1 MATKAI
7 DAGTA
12 RSGDTTGGT
21 RKRRIRKVFGNIHE
35 VVQMPNLIEVQRESY
50 EQFLRSDASIGY
62 VSGLEKTLRSVFPI
76 RDFAGT
82 AELDFVNYELE
93 PPKFDVEECRQR
105 GITYAAPMRVTLR
118 LIVFEVDP
126 DTETRSVLDIKEQ
139 DVYMGDMPL
148 MTENGTFF
156 INGTERVIVSQMHR
170 SPGVLFDH
178 DRGKTHA
185 SGKFLFA
192 ARVIPY
198 RGSWLDFEFDA
209 KDIVNVRIDRKR
221 KLPVTALLYAL
232 GLNSEEILNHF
243 YNRVTFVRGQG
254 GWQIPFAA
262 ENWRG
267 VKPSFDIVD
276 AKSGEVIFA
285 AGTKI
290 TPRAAN
296 KAAKDGLETLLIPT
310 EEIYGR
316 YSAYDLINEQT
327 GEIYVEAGDEIGPDS
342 MEKLDKAGLDRVE
355 LLDIDHVTTGP
366 WIRNTLKA
374 DKAEEREQALSDIYR
389 VMRPGEPPTLE
400 TAESLFAGLFFDPDR
415 YDLSA
420 VGRVKLNMRLDLD
433 AEDTVTTLRT
443 EDILAVVKTLV
454 DLKDGKGE
462 IDDIDNLG
470 NRRVRSVGELL
481 ENQYRVGLLRM
492 ERAVKER
499 MSSVDVSTVMPNDL
513 INAKPA
519 VAAVREFFGSSQL
532 SQFMDQ
538 TNPLSEVTHKRR
550 VSALGPGGLTR
561 ERAGFEVRDVHPTH
575 YGRICPIE
583 TPEGPNI
590 GLINSLSTFARVN
603 KYGFIETPYRKI
615 VDGRVTNEVVYLS
628 AMEEQKHTVAQ
639 ASAELNEDG
648 SFAEELVS
656 ARQAGEF
663 LMALPETVT
672 LMDVSPKQL
681 VSVAASLIPF
691 LENDDANR
699 ALMGSNMQR
708 QAVPLVKAEAPFVG
722 TGMEETVARDS
733 GAAISAKRAGVVD
746 QVDAARIVIRA
757 TGEVDANESGVD
769 IYTLM
774 KFQRSNQSTCINQ
787 RPLVKVGDVVKAGD
801 VLADGP
807 STEFGELALG
817 RNALVAFMPWN
828 GYNYEDSILISERI
842 VKDDVFTSIHIDEFE
857 VMARDTKL
865 GPEDITRDIP
875 NVGEEALRNLDEAG
889 IVYVGAEVE
898 PGDIL
903 VGKITPKGESPMT
916 PEEKL
921 LRAIFGEKASD
932 VRDTSL
938 RLPPGVAGTIVDVRV
953 FNRHGIDKDER
964 AMAIEREEI
973 ERLKKDS
980 DDERT
985 ILNRATW
992 SRLREML
999 LDQVA
1004 TAAPKGVKK
1013 GSTIDMDLLDSV
1025 DRHEWWKF
1033 AVQDDAVQANLEAVK
1048 GQYDEAAKRIRDKFE
1063 DRREKLERGDELPP
1077 GVLKMVKV
1085 FVAVKRK
1092 LQPGDKMAGRHGNK
1106 GVISRIL
1113 PAEDMP
1119 FLADGTPVDL
1129 VLNPLG
1135 VPSRMNV
1142 GQIFETHL
1150 GWAARGLGQQI
1161 AQQLDDW
1168 REANPD
1174 AAAGAMP
1181 DAVKARLEE
1190 VYGEHYLDD
1199 IRARSGEEIVELA
1212 QNLRGGVPMGTPV
1225 FDGAIEKD
1233 VSDMLALAGLDSSGQ
1248 SDLFDGRTGDKFDR
1262 KVTVGIIYML
1272 KLHHLVDDKIH
1283 ARSIGPY
1290 SLVTQQPLGGKAQ
1303 FGGQRFG
1310 EMEVWALQA
1319 YGAAYTLQEMLTVK
1333 SDDVV
1338 GRTKVYEA
1346 IVKGDD
1352 TFEAGIP
1359 ESFNVLVKEMRSLGL
1374 NVDLKSMEESEDD
1387 GMAEAAE

>member
-1 MATKAI
+1 MATQLNE
-7 DAGTA
+7 AGIRPTA
-12 RSGDTTGGT
+12 
-21 RKRRIRKVFGNIHE
+21 KKRIRKIFGDIHE
-35 VVQMPNLIEVQRESY
+35 VVEMPNLIEVQRESY
-50 EQFLRSDASIGY
+50 EQFLRSDPATGY

-82 AELDFVNYELE
+82 AELDFVHYELE
-93 PPKFDVEECRQR
+93 EPKYDTTECRQR
-105 GITYAAPMRVTLR
+105 GITYAAPMKVTLR
-118 LIVFEVDP
+118 LIVFEIDP
-126 DTETRSVLDIKEQ
+126 DTEARSVLDIKEQ

-148 MTENGTFF
+148 MTENGTF
-156 INGTERVIVSQMHR
+156 IVNGTERVIVSQMHR

-178 DRGKTHA
+178 DRGKTHS
-185 SGKFLFA
+185 SGKYLFA

-232 GLNSEEILNHF
+232 GLDSEQILDHF
-243 YNRVTFVRGQG
+243 YDTVVWERGEGGWKIPFTAEGWRGQ
-254 GWQIPFAA
+254 
-262 ENWRG
+262 
-267 VKPSFDIVD
+267 KPAFDIVD
-276 AKSGEVIFA
+276 AASGEVVFP

-290 TPRAAN
+290 SPRAAN
-296 KAAKDGLETLLIPT
+296 KAAKDGLANLLIPT
-310 EEIYGR
+310 EEIFGR
-316 YSAYDLINEQT
+316 YAAKDMIDEST
-327 GEIYVEAGDEIGPDS
+327 GRIWIEAGEEVSPENLEALDNAGVD
-342 MEKLDKAGLDRVE
+342 KLE
-355 LLDIDHVTTGP
+355 LLDIDHINKGP
-366 WIRNTLKA
+366 WIRNTMQA
-374 DKAEEREQALSDIYR
+374 DKAENRDMGLEAIYK
-389 VMRPGEPPTLE
+389 VMRPGEPPTKE
-400 TAESLFAGLFFDPDR
+400 TAEALFEGLFFDGER

-420 VGRVKLNMRLDLD
+420 VGRVKLNMRLGLD
-433 AEDTVTTLRT
+433 AEDTITTLRN
-443 EDILAVVKTLV
+443 EDILAVVKELV

-462 IDDIDNLG
+462 VDDIDNLA

-603 KYGFIETPYRKI
+603 KYGFIETPYRKVI
-615 VDGRVTNEVVYLS
+615 DGKVTGEVQYLS
-628 AMEEQKHTVAQ
+628 AMEEQKNTVAQ
-639 ASAELNEDG
+639 ASADLTSEGTFVED
-648 SFAEELVS
+648 LVS
-656 ARQAGEF
+656 ARQNGEF
-663 LMALPETVT
+663 VMSPSEQVT

-708 QAVPLVKAEAPFVG
+708 QAVPLVKAEAPWVG

-733 GAAISAKRAGVVD
+733 GAAISARRGGVVD
-746 QVDAARIVIRA
+746 QVDATRIVIRA
-757 TGEVDANESGVD
+757 IGDVEPGQSGVD
-769 IYTLM
+769 IYRLQ
-774 KFQRSNQSTCINQ
+774 KFERSNQSTCINQ
-787 RPLVKVGDVVKAGD
+787 RPLVKVGEVVQAGD
-801 VLADGP
+801 IIADGP
-807 STEFGELALG
+807 STDMGELALG
-817 RNALVAFMPWN
+817 RNSLVAFMPWN

-889 IVYVGAEVE
+889 IVYIGAEVH

-938 RLPPGVAGTIVDVRV
+938 RLPPGVSGTIVDVRV
-953 FNRHGIDKDER
+953 FNRHGIEVDDRTR
-964 AMAIEREEI
+964 AIQNEEI
-973 ERLKKDS
+973 ERLAKDRE
-980 DDERT
+980 DERA
-985 ILNRATW
+985 ILNRATYN
-992 SRLREML
+992 RLRDML
-999 LDQVA
+999 VGQTA
-1004 TAAPKGVKK
+1004 SAAPKGVKK
-1013 GSTIDMDLLDSV
+1013 GGEITEELLDEV
-1025 DRHEWWKF
+1025 ERHEWFKF
-1033 AVQDDAVQANLEAVK
+1033 AVADDGRQAQIEAVK
-1048 GQYDEAAKRIRDKFE
+1048 EQYDEAVKAINAKFE
-1063 DRREKLERGDELPP
+1063 DRKEKLERGDELAP

-1119 FLADGTPVDL
+1119 FLEDGTPVDL

-1150 GWAARGLGQQI
+1150 GFAARGLGMQI
-1161 AQQLDDW
+1161 AEQLDEW
-1168 REANPD
+1168 RSNNPD
-1174 AAAGAMP
+1174 AMAGPPPAALI
-1181 DAVKARLEE
+1181 DKLKD
-1190 VYGEHYLDD
+1190 VYGENYYDD
-1199 IRARSGEEIVELA
+1199 IENRTSEEVAELA
-1212 QNLRGGVPMGTPV
+1212 NNLRRGVPMGTPV
-1225 FDGAIEKD
+1225 FDGAREGDVTTMLEK
-1233 VSDMLALAGLDSSGQ
+1233 AGYESSGQ
-1248 SDLFDGRTGDKFDR
+1248 SVLYDGRTGEAFDR

-1374 NVDLKSMEESEDD
+1374 NVELSSLTDESDED